1 MAVLQEM
8 GQGVWQSCRVCG
20 SPAVGCGS
28 PAGGVVVLE
37 EVWQS
42 CRGCGSPAGGV
53 TVLKGAR

>member
-8 GQGVWQSCRVCG
+8 GQSCRVCG

-28 PAGGVVVLE
+28 PAGGVVVLQ

-42 CRGCGSPAGGV
+42 CRGCGSLAGGV
-53 TVLKGAR
+53 AVLQGVW